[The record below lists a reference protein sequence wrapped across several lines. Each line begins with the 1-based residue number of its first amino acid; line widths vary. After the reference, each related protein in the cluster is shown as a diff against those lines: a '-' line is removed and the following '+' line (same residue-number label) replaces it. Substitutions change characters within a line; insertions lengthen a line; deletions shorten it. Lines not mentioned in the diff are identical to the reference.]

1 MITTYFANCAMGNL
15 FKTKTTPALPSEF
28 YLGLSTTTPLPD
40 GTNVAEPSDAAYAR
54 VKLTT
59 LSAPANGV
67 IKNSVGVSFPDS
79 TADWGSVTHFVIYD
93 APTGGNLL
101 IYNTL
106 DKPRIIQEDSSVAFK
121 AGGLTLSLKD
131 VTA

>member
-40 GTNVAEPSDAAYAR
+40 GTNVTEPSDTAYVR

-59 LSAPANGV
+59 LSTPANGV
-67 IKNSVGVSFPDS
+67 IKNSVAVSFPDS

-93 APTGGNLL
+93 ASTGGNLL